1 MWYSD
6 LFSRGLQNGTKDA
19 ENILIHSFIQLCTQ
33 LKDEAIGVEG
43 INSLNMASGSCKT
56 SKVGS
61 DEDRANASA
70 SEALQQQYF

>member
-1 MWYSD
+1 VIYFPVAFKTVQKMLKIYS
-6 LFSRGLQNGTKDA
+6 F
-19 ENILIHSFIQLCTQ
+19 IHSFIQLCTQ